1 MSISSEALI
10 SMTVGAAITWL
21 VAWFYYKRAGDE
33 LREEAKALRSA
44 TDAILYIQQNPGAK
58 VEVKRDE
65 QGRVLGLIV
74 CVEGQASTTFLTRGV
89 LSSAT
94 GA

>member
-1 MSISSEALI
+1 MTISIEAIVSMIVGALI
-10 SMTVGAAITWL
+10 TWA

-33 LREEAKALRSA
+33 LRQESMALRSA

-58 VEVKRDE
+58 VEVRRDE

-74 CVEGQASTTFLTRGV
+74 SIQGKASITFSARGT
-89 LSSAT
+89 LSDANDT
-94 GA
+94 